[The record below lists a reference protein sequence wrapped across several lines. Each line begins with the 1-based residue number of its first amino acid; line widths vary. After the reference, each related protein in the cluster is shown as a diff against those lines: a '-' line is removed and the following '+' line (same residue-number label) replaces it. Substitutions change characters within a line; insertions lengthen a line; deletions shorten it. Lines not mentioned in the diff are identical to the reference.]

1 MRGGGGQPR
10 HALQDKR
17 GGFSRAAQLP
27 RSRSAQGGAMA
38 RAASSTRAGTE
49 DRIVVAGR
57 GGGDRSRPPL
67 FGSRP
72 PSPLSWKFGEVAD
85 LSSVR
90 RVRPRQ
96 TAFSVDPP

>member
-49 DRIVVAGR
+49 DRIVVAGGR
-57 GGGDRSRPPL
+57 GGDRGGPARFRSP
-67 FGSRP
+67 P
-72 PSPLSWKFGEVAD
+72 PSLVCCNFVA
-85 LSSVR
+85 LPGLPR
-90 RVRPRQ
+90 AQRVC
-96 TAFSVDPP
+96 PPDRCFL